1 MQEDLIMCIIRV
13 HGEQGS
19 DAPVQDDP
27 RIRGTAQESKTALF
41 ELFYTSR
48 GMNRKNDLAGRHE
61 EGVVVTTFT
70 LFPKPLH
77 RCSTVQ
83 LLI

>member
-61 EGVVVTTFT
+61 EGVVVTPFT
-70 LFPKPLH
+70 LFP
-77 RCSTVQ
+77 Q
-83 LLI
+83 A